1 MRTIM
6 ALTWGIIGT
15 GGIAHRFAG
24 NMKMSG
30 TKMVGVAARN
40 FEKTKKFAQEYGIEQ
55 AYEAVDEML
64 ANEQIQAIYIAT
76 TNNTHVD
83 FIKQALLAGKH
94 VLCEKPMAINTKQ
107 FDECAALAKKQGL
120 ILEEAFTPFHM
131 PVMKK
136 LREIVDSGV
145 ISDIKLIEADFCENI
160 GELNDDSRM
169 LNPKL
174 GGGALLDIGC
184 YPICFASLFMD
195 EIEDISAVCQKQN
208 GVDVASSV
216 VLNDG
221 KRLASLSSSF
231 LTSLPRDAVL
241 SGTKG
246 NIVVEHFSRSEKFI
260 VDVDGQKQE
269 YVVGDSEQAW
279 NYEVADFNRYVEVG
293 HDDGELEQS
302 RKIVQ
307 IMDQIRDKWQLVYPF
322 E

>member
-1 MRTIM
+1 M

-76 TNNTHVD
+76 TNNTHVN

-107 FDECAALAKKQGL
+107 FDECVALAKKQGL

-169 LNPKL
+169 LDPKL
-174 GGGALLDIGC
+174 GGGALLDMGC

-195 EIEDISAVCQKQN
+195 EIADISAICQKQN
-208 GVDVASSV
+208 SVDVASSV
-216 VLNDG
+216 VLNDR

-279 NYEVADFNRYVEVG
+279 NYEVADFNRYVEEG

>member
-1 MRTIM
+1 M

-169 LNPKL
+169 LNSKL
-174 GGGALLDIGC
+174 GGGALLDMGC
-184 YPICFASLFMD
+184 YPICFASLFID
-195 EIEDISAVCQKQN
+195 EIADISAICQKQN
-208 GVDVASSV
+208 SVDVASSV

-279 NYEVADFNRYVEVG
+279 NYEVADFNRYVEEG

>member
-1 MRTIM
+1 M

-169 LNPKL
+169 LNSKL
-174 GGGALLDIGC
+174 GGGALLDMGC

-195 EIEDISAVCQKQN
+195 EIADISAICQKQN
-208 GVDVASSV
+208 SVDVASSV

-279 NYEVADFNRYVEVG
+279 NYEVADFNRYVEEG

>member
-1 MRTIM
+1 M

>member
-1 MRTIM
+1 M

-107 FDECAALAKKQGL
+107 FDECAALTKKQGL

-169 LNPKL
+169 LNSKL
-174 GGGALLDIGC
+174 GGGALLDMGC

-195 EIEDISAVCQKQN
+195 EIADISAICQKQN
-208 GVDVASSV
+208 SVDVASSV

-279 NYEVADFNRYVEVG
+279 NYEVADFNRYVEEG